1 MDTGTL
7 RLLFLLILLFL
18 AGGIYSFVSS
28 IFTKNK
34 WVRFLPTLLSLLL
47 IPYLLYQTYF
57 GNLEGFMPLAYL
69 LFIFMLAAVVFG
81 NLVGNLIFRKLPDK
95 RTRS

>member
-1 MDTGTL
+1 MDTGIL
-7 RLLFLLILLFL
+7 RLLFLLVLLFL
-18 AGGIYSFVSS
+18 AGGMYSFVSS
-28 IFTKNK
+28 LFTKNK
-34 WVRFLPTLLSLLL
+34 WVRLLPTLLSLLL

-57 GNLEGFMPLAYL
+57 GNLEGFLPLAYL

-81 NLVGNLIFRKLPDK
+81 NLVGNFIFRKFPEK